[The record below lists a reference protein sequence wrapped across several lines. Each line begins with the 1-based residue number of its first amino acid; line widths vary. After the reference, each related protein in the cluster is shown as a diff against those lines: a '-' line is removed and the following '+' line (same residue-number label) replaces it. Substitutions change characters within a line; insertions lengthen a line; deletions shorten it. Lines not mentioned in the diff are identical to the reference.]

1 MLKFYTVVAN
11 RFYGMRAVI
20 WLLTISGVGGFGATL
35 FFSRGGADEA
45 YMLFFTVLL
54 LWSLCLLIVVYTF
67 IKPLPVI
74 KEGER
79 FLTRMKKRLVLGVRW
94 AMAWT
99 LTLLCLGIVYV
110 SLRVGGIALRSI
122 GA

>member
-1 MLKFYTVVAN
+1 MLRFYTVVAN
-11 RFYGMRAVI
+11 RFYGLRALI
-20 WLLTISGVGGFGATL
+20 WLLAISGVGGFGATL
-35 FFSRGGADEA
+35 FFSKGKVNEA
-45 YMLFFTVLL
+45 YMLFFVVLL

-74 KEGER
+74 EEGER
-79 FLTRMKKRLVLGVRW
+79 FLSRMKKRLVLAVRW

-99 LTLLCLGIVYV
+99 LTLLCLGVVYV
-110 SLRVGGIALRSI
+110 SLRVGGIALRST